1 MDEQSAPRIFD
12 ALRRYRLS
20 SLVIVLFAVV
30 LSAGVTL
37 LVNNEKAVSARIVPK
52 MPDKVTVTGTES
64 TSESTFVRYVKQ
76 RALFVTSDRVLA
88 DASRKLGAADPVADL
103 REAVAAVASP
113 DGESIDVTVTA
124 PTVDRASRIANA
136 VISAYQGESRAESKA
151 TSSSALQTLE
161 QQRAKVIGSIP
172 RQPGSSTNTIATAA
186 SQTLSQLD
194 TQAAQIRL
202 SASQFGDGVSFVDKA
217 DTDGTGYFGSIGRD
231 GAIGLVLGVLIAA
244 AVAWFRADRDRRVRD
259 FEDISDV
266 VDEPLLG
273 EIEALS
279 GEEHLGLHDLS
290 RPPLR
295 SYRFAAS
302 GLRTVLGRGVVVVTG
317 AALGAGSTTTTLQLA
332 SAAARDGAR
341 VLVVDAV
348 VRSHELSDILGLHHD
363 PQGLTALAS
372 GATSIEQCARAIY
385 LGNDVVFWAVP
396 AGQYSDRGRD
406 YLRSTPLERAIMH
419 MRAHYDLVLV
429 DSAPLTAAPEI
440 TPIIRQSD
448 GVVVVVRR
456 NGTIRALRKLREQ
469 LKLFGGSITGFV
481 FTFADSTSVSPRDA
495 APPTLASQWYQ

>member
-1 MDEQSAPRIFD
+1 
-12 ALRRYRLS
+12 
-20 SLVIVLFAVV
+20 
-30 LSAGVTL
+30 
-37 LVNNEKAVSARIVPK
+37 
-52 MPDKVTVTGTES
+52 
-64 TSESTFVRYVKQ
+64 
-76 RALFVTSDRVLA
+76 
-88 DASRKLGAADPVADL
+88 
-103 REAVAAVASP
+103 
-113 DGESIDVTVTA
+113 
-124 PTVDRASRIANA
+124 
-136 VISAYQGESRAESKA
+136 
-151 TSSSALQTLE
+151 
-161 QQRAKVIGSIP
+161 
-172 RQPGSSTNTIATAA
+172 TNTIASAA

-217 DTDGTGYFGSIGRD
+217 DTDDTGSFASIWRD
-231 GAIGLVLGVLIAA
+231 AAIGLVLGVLSAA
-244 AVAWFRADRDRRVRD
+244 ALAWFRADRDRRVRD
-259 FEDISDV
+259 FEDVSDI

-279 GEEHLGLHDLS
+279 GQERLGLHDLS

-302 GLRTVLGRGVVVVTG
+302 GLRTIVGRGVVVVTG
-317 AALGAGSTTTTLQLA
+317 ASLGDGSTTTTLQLA

-341 VLVVDAV
+341 VLVVDSV

-363 PQGLTALAS
+363 PHGLTALAAGS
-372 GATSIEQCARAIY
+372 TSIEQCARAIY

-396 AGQYSDRGRD
+396 AGQYTDHVRD
-406 YLRSTPLERAIMH
+406 YLQSTPLERAIMH

-448 GVVVVVRR
+448 GVIVVLRR
-456 NGTIRALRKLREQ
+456 NGTVRSLRKLREQ

-481 FTFADSTSVSPRDA
+481 FTFAEPTRDSRA
-495 APPTLASQWYQ
+495 EPPPQALAQRYQ